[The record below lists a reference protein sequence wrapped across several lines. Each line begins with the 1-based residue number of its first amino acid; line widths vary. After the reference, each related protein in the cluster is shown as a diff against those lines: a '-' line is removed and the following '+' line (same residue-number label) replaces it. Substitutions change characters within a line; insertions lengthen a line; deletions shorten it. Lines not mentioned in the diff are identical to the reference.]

1 MANRTPPPSLQRYWI
16 WALILIVVALIVYT
30 AARGLSTPGPGVVGD
45 SGAAPVVHP
54 Q

>member
-16 WALILIVVALIVYT
+16 WVLILIVLALIVYS
-30 AARGLSTPGPGVVGD
+30 AAGGPSTRRPHVVGD
-45 SGAAPVVHP
+45 SGAAPVVHS